1 MAMRP
6 TNDSE
11 RRIGADRIKVEKY
24 KQTRFWA
31 VRINGQLLA
40 ITVYKKGA
48 LAIREF
54 LVLRGM
60 V

>member
-1 MAMRP
+1 MSIR
-6 TNDSE
+6 NDSGPP
-11 RRIGADRIKVEKY
+11 IGAGFNDVKVEKY
-24 KQTRFWA
+24 KQTRYWA
-31 VRINGQLLA
+31 VWINDQLLA

-60 V
+60 F